1 MKKAKIADI
10 FFSLQGEGI
19 YAGSPQVFVRFY
31 GCMCNCRFCDT
42 PLTAYEKYTPLE
54 LYQKIKKIAC
64 GNNLNM
70 QFSSSALRR
79 TRTILE
85 RSISQWYPLDTFLY
99 HKRFT
104 LPYHSLCLTGGEP
117 LLQKDFLKG
126 FLRLIKYDGLTTY
139 LETNGILA
147 DELSCLIEDIDIIAM
162 DFKLPSSTGMG
173 EYWRE
178 HRRFLKLALK
188 KEVLVK
194 MVICS
199 STALEDLKEA
209 VGLILKLRAK
219 KVPVVL
225 QPNFF
230 ELGRELLAKT
240 RVLEK
245 YCSRYL
251 PRVKVIPQLHRMT
264 GVK

>member
-10 FFSLQGEGI
+10 FFSLQGEGV
-19 YAGSPQVFVRFY
+19 YAASPQVFVRFY
-31 GCMCNCRFCDT
+31 GCKCACRFCDT
-42 PLTAYEKYTPLE
+42 RLTAYDKYSPLE
-54 LYQKIKKIAC
+54 LY
-64 GNNLNM
+64 
-70 QFSSSALRR
+70 RR
-79 TRTILE
+79 I
-85 RSISQWYPLDTFLY
+85 
-99 HKRFT
+99 KRFT
-104 LPYHSLCLTGGEP
+104 QPYHSLCLTGGEP
-117 LLQKDFLKG
+117 LLQKDFLKE
-126 FLRLIKYDGLTTY
+126 FLKLIKYDGLTTY

-188 KEVLVK
+188 KEVFVK

-199 STALEDLKEA
+199 STELEDLKQA

-240 RVLEK
+240 RSLEK

-251 PRVKVIPQLHRMT
+251 PRVEVIPQLHRMT

>member
-1 MKKAKIADI
+1 MKKAKVADI

-31 GCMCNCRFCDT
+31 GCKCGCRFCDT
-42 PLTAYEKYTPLE
+42 RLSAYDKYSPLE
-54 LYQKIKKIAC
+54 LYRQI
-64 GNNLNM
+64 
-70 QFSSSALRR
+70 
-79 TRTILE
+79 
-85 RSISQWYPLDTFLY
+85 
-99 HKRFT
+99 KRFKR
-104 LPYHSLCLTGGEP
+104 PYHSLCLTGGEP
-117 LLQKDFLKG
+117 LLQKDFLKE

-147 DELSCLIEDIDIIAM
+147 DELSQLIEDIDIIAM

-199 STALEDLKEA
+199 STTLEDLKEA

-240 RVLEK
+240 RALEK